1 LPCDCRVPGR
11 AGGLAQL
18 GPELGVVVGWIVG
31 AMAIGNRSIEDQ
43 LEPLPRIASVLE
55 LMADWVEH
63 QPDDLLGGTYAR
75 RNNAL

>member
-1 LPCDCRVPGR
+1 M
-11 AGGLAQL
+11 
-18 GPELGVVVGWIVG
+18 VGWIVG
-31 AMAIGNRSIEDQ
+31 AMAIVNRSIEDQ
-43 LEPLPRIASVLE
+43 LEPLPRVASVLD